1 MALIWAPSPTK
12 TLAGS
17 FAEIWEIPGRVSLVA
32 DPAGTAQTA
41 IKLPIPDTDLQ
52 LVNMVNGAKY
62 TAADPRADLGTPPI
76 LAEGDGLTS
85 PRFVAWRVLIPR
97 AAIAQILAAPTSG
110 WMQVGEIYGLPQ
122 QGSPPIGLDVTV
134 TAGQVH
140 LALFRDATHDW
151 DMPWQGPPLDG
162 HWHTVA
168 MQVGMSTDPTA
179 GFVSIYYDGVMQLP
193 ALRYATMV
201 PGVNAA
207 APNRVYANN
216 YRKRG
221 WLPGTVIVYHDA
233 RYPRVA
239 TTLAEATSW
248 PQP

>member
-1 MALIWAPSPTK
+1 MHGALPFLVFGIGGRTRWIALQADASGSQPPAQAVQESPEQ
-12 TLAGS
+12 LQQ
-17 FAEIWEIPGRVSLVA
+17 LVA
-32 DPAGTAQTA
+32 
-41 IKLPIPDTDLQ
+41 PIALYPDTL
-52 LVNMVNGAKY
+52 
-62 TAADPRADLGTPPI
+62 
-76 LAEGDGLTS
+76 
-85 PRFVAWRVLIPR
+85 
-97 AAIAQILAAPTSG
+97 IAQILAAPTQG

-122 QGSPPIGLDVTV
+122 NGSPPIGLDVTV

-179 GFVSIYYDGVMQLP
+179 GFVSIYYDGVVQLP
-193 ALRYATMV
+193 TLRYATMV
-201 PGVNAA
+201 PGVNDA

-221 WLPGTVIVYHDA
+221 WLPA
-233 RYPRVA
+233 N
-239 TTLAEATSW
+239 
-248 PQP
+248 